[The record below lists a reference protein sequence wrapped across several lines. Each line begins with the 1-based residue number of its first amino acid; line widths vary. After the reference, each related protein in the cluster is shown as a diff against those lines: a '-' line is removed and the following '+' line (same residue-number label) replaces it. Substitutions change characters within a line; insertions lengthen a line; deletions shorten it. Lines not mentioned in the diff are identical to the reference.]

1 MKPNTQLEPNA
12 LERDSQRTC
21 AREALRITHL
31 TRYVMS
37 LNRVLSDYPTISPK
51 KRLAV
56 KKNELY
62 DLLQDP
68 DSK

>member
-1 MKPNTQLEPNA
+1 LKLHA
-12 LERDSQRTC
+12 SSVHAHRTC

-37 LNRVLSDYPTISPK
+37 LNRVLSDYPTIWPK
-51 KRLAV
+51 KRLGV